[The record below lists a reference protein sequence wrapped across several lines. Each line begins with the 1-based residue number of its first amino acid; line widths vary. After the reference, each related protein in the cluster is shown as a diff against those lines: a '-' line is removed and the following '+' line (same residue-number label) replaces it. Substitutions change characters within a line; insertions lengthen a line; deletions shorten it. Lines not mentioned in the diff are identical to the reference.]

1 MGVVVVGVPKAPIWT
16 TGAMLAG
23 MEMPLEREVLVGSPQ
38 VG

>member
-1 MGVVVVGVPKAPIWT
+1 MRVVVVLKTPIWT

-23 MEMPLEREVLVGSPQ
+23 MEMPLEREVLRASPQ